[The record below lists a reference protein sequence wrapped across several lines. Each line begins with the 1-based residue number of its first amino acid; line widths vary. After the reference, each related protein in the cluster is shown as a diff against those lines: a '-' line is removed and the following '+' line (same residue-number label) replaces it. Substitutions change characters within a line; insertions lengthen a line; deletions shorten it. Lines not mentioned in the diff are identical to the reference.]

1 MFFTGMTGEG
11 NRSLNKEGM
20 FAVKALLT
28 VFVQQLVFLRL
39 VSIYLSNN

>member
-1 MFFTGMTGEG
+1 MFFIGMTGDL
-11 NRSLNKEGM
+11 NRSLNNVGL
-20 FAVKALLT
+20 FVVKALLT